1 MTEETRRCWRCGG
14 AMAPG
19 TMIYCYSGSRGT
31 VLFGNVPAEVCGQ
44 CGESVYSGRV
54 VDQIHRILDERPEPD
69 GTVVVPAYDLGS
81 DRHRLPVKSPASQGT
96 E

>member
-19 TMIYCYSGSRGT
+19 TVTYCYSGTHGT
-31 VLFGNVPAEVCGQ
+31 VLFENVPAEVCGQ

-54 VDQIHRILDERPEPD
+54 VDQIHQIID
-69 GTVVVPAYDLGS
+69 
-81 DRHRLPVKSPASQGT
+81 
-96 E
+96 